1 MANSAE
7 RPLKRHQKVV
17 ATRDLPGV
25 AAGTPGKVQL
35 VNGFS
40 WVRYRV
46 RFVNGEEIGFLGR
59 DDLVPAK
66 EWEGAA

>member
-1 MANSAE
+1 MATSAV

-17 ATRDLPGV
+17 ASRDLPGV
-25 AAGTPGKVQL
+25 PAGTSGKVQL

-40 WVRYRV
+40 WIRYRV
-46 RFVNGEEIGFLGR
+46 RFANGEEIGFLGR